1 MVRQI
6 ENILKMTDVEYIK
19 DYETKKR
26 CALSAGGVASFAAFP
41 RDESELLSL
50 LRALHSR
57 GVNYKVLGGMSNTM
71 VNDSGFKGVLIFND
85 SLRCFEVNGT
95 LLSLGAGI
103 RLPALY
109 GRLSSLG
116 ISGFEELFGIPGTV
130 GGAIYQNA
138 GAFGKEI
145 SDILLGVRAF
155 DPISNE
161 VVYLPG
167 GELSFSYRS
176 SIFHTNKMLVILSA
190 DFKIIYSDPGRIMER
205 ASLCRAKRRLTQPA
219 ARSLGSTFK
228 RPEAGYAGELID
240 KAGLKGARVGDA
252 CVSEKHAGFI
262 INVGECTAYD
272 YTALADICESEVFSK
287 FGIKLEREFEILEY

>member
-26 CALSAGGVASFAAFP
+26 CSLGAGGDASFAAFP

-57 GVNYKVLGGMSNTM
+57 GVNYKVLGGMSNTV
-71 VNDSGFKGVLIFND
+71 VNDSGFKGVLIFTD
-85 SLRCFEVNGT
+85 SLRRFEVNGT
-95 LLSLGAGI
+95 RLSLGAGI

-130 GGAIYQNA
+130 GGAVFQNA
-138 GAFGKEI
+138 GAFGREM
-145 SDILLGVRAF
+145 SDVILGVRAY
-155 DPISNE
+155 DLISNE
-161 VVYLPG
+161 VVYFPV

-176 SIFHTNKMLVILSA
+176 SIFHTVKTIVILSA
-190 DFKIIYSDPGRIMER
+190 DFKIAYADTERIKER
-205 ASLCRAKRRLTQPA
+205 AHFFQNKRRSSQPM

-228 RPEAGYAGELID
+228 RPDTGYAGELID
-240 KAGLKGARVGDA
+240 RAGLKGTRLGGA

-262 INVGECTAYD
+262 INVGGCTAYD
-272 YTALADICESEVFSK
+272 YVALADLCESKVFSK